1 MADNLP
7 DSVFPNN
14 WFSTHKN
21 FGQPGT
27 FFIYPMKAFSRQQEV
42 NPQIIADFGKNYKNV
57 IRVLPTQEGESL
69 EGTGSLIFDEQ
80 NKKIY
85 CCLSERASLDTLNNF
100 MKKLNDFSEKPYH
113 LITFNA
119 VDSKGI
125 PIYHTNCI
133 LSILNKHTVCCLDT
147 IKDKKERDFVEKEL

>member
-1 MADNLP
+1 MIR
-7 DSVFPNN
+7 VFP
-14 WFSTHKN
+14 SK
-21 FGQPGT
+21 
-27 FFIYPMKAFSRQQEV
+27 
-42 NPQIIADFGKNYKNV
+42 
-57 IRVLPTQEGESL
+57 EGESL

-85 CCLSERASLDTLNNF
+85 CCLSERASLETLNNF
-100 MKKLNDFSEKPYH
+100 IKILNNLSEKPYR
-113 LITFNA
+113 LITFHA

-147 IKDKKERDFVEKEL
+147 IKDKKERDLLKKEL